1 VARIPRCPAL
11 DAPRDA
17 APPLRPQRIRG
28 LRLTGYHLEQWL
40 LLAVELG
47 GADLPEHSRQI
58 AQSCAPDVPGS
69 ARVLTCKCQNATG
82 LYSRPV
88 PPPPDTTPEPLSPRR
103 ATAADLPAIKALI
116 DAAYARYLTRMDKT
130 PGPML
135 RDYGPSVEAGT
146 TWVTGS
152 PITAVLTL
160 YPRDDHLFIENI
172 AVHPGAQGHGLGRVL
187 MSFAEEE
194 AARRGL
200 TRMALVTHEVM
211 TENQAIYARLGYT
224 QVERRTDDGYRRI
237 YMEKRLPG

>member
-1 VARIPRCPAL
+1 
-11 DAPRDA
+11 
-17 APPLRPQRIRG
+17 
-28 LRLTGYHLEQWL
+28 
-40 LLAVELG
+40 
-47 GADLPEHSRQI
+47 
-58 AQSCAPDVPGS
+58 
-69 ARVLTCKCQNATG
+69 
-82 LYSRPV
+82 V
-88 PPPPDTTPEPLSPRR
+88 PPPPDLTPGPLSLRR

-116 DAAYARYLTRMDKT
+116 DAAYAAYLTRMDKP

-160 YPRDDHLFIENI
+160 YPVGNHLLIENI
-172 AVHPGAQGHGLGRVL
+172 AVDPSAQGRGLGRAL
-187 MSFAEEE
+187 MSFAEQE
-194 AARRGL
+194 AARRGF

-224 QVERRTDDGYRRI
+224 EVDRRAEDGYRRI